1 MENYEAGELWCLQ
14 VKDDK
19 SFVFPNGL
27 TTGNCAVR
35 HIDSLRAFS
44 EVFYLLLCGCGVG
57 LGLTNYFLDRI
68 PDLVG
73 SKDKTGTVL
82 TYQVLDTI
90 EGWADSIE
98 VLLMCY
104 FKNTPFTGRKIVFD
118 YSKIREEGTPLKTG
132 GGKAP
137 GYKALKFSHQKVKEL
152 LDHIIEYKHQT
163 RLKTVDAY
171 DIIMHTADAVLS
183 GGVRRSS
190 TCVIFDKNDEDMI
203 NAKTYFTVDKV
214 FNFYFSHEETVGG
227 MTNKI
232 FEGKVNFE
240 GKRYEIQIPEFE
252 LKNLQEKNLVSWR
265 HIHPQRARS
274 NNSVLLLR
282 NEVTK
287 EEFEKIIER
296 TKQFGEPGFVWGN
309 HKWQLFNPCF
319 EIGFIPVTEDGICGV
334 QFCNLTSI
342 NGRKAD
348 TKQKFKECVEAETI
362 IGTLQAGYTHFPY
375 LSKAAKVLTEDEAL
389 LGCSMT
395 GMMDN
400 PDILLDPESQKEFAI
415 LAISVNEN
423 WSRKIKVKQA
433 ARITCVKPEGTSS
446 LVLGTGSGIHPH
458 HARKY
463 FRRVMAN
470 KQENIYKYF
479 KKTNKDLCEP
489 SVWSATKTD
498 DVVSFPIQVSEKA
511 IIKSDLTAIKHLK
524 YIKSTQQ
531 NWVLN
536 GITPANKKPIEHN
549 VSCTVVV
556 KDEEWNDVI
565 DYIFDN
571 RKFFA
576 AISLLPDGSDK
587 SYPQAPMEAITTIED
602 EERWKKITENFN
614 HVDFKLLKEDDDFTK
629 LNQEISCAGGSCQ
642 IVNI

>member
-1 MENYEAGELWCLQ
+1 LQ
-14 VKDDK
+14 
-19 SFVFPNGL
+19 
-27 TTGNCAVR
+27 
-35 HIDSLRAFS
+35 
-44 EVFYLLLCGCGVG
+44 
-57 LGLTNYFLDRI
+57 
-68 PDLVG
+68 
-73 SKDKTGTVL
+73 
-82 TYQVLDTI
+82 
-90 EGWADSIE
+90 
-98 VLLMCY
+98 
-104 FKNTPFTGRKIVFD
+104 
-118 YSKIREEGTPLKTG
+118 
-132 GGKAP
+132 
-137 GYKALKFSHQKVKEL
+137 KE
-152 LDHIIEYKHQT
+152 
-163 RLKTVDAY
+163 
-171 DIIMHTADAVLS
+171 
-183 GGVRRSS
+183 
-190 TCVIFDKNDEDMI
+190 
-203 NAKTYFTVDKV
+203 
-214 FNFYFSHEETVGG
+214 
-227 MTNKI
+227 
-232 FEGKVNFE
+232 
-240 GKRYEIQIPEFE
+240 
-252 LKNLQEKNLVSWR
+252 NLVSWR

-287 EEFEKIIER
+287 EEFVKIIER

-319 EIGFIPVTEDGICGV
+319 EIGFIPVTEDGVCGV
-334 QFCNLTSI
+334 QFCNLTSK

-348 TKQKFKECVEAETI
+348 TKEKFKECVEAEVI
-362 IGTLQAGYTHFPY
+362 IGTLQAGYTDFPY
-375 LSKAAKVLTEDEAL
+375 LSKAAKILTEEEAL

-395 GMMDN
+395 GIMDN
-400 PDILLDPESQKEFAI
+400 PSILLDAENQKELAKFAI
-415 LAISVNEN
+415 TINEE
-423 WSRKIKVKQA
+423 WAKKIGIRQA

-470 KQENIYKYF
+470 KQENVYKHF
-479 KKTNKDLCEP
+479 KKSNKDLCEL

-511 IIKSDLTAIKHLK
+511 IIKSDLNALKHLK

-536 GITPANKKPIEHN
+536 GVTPVNKKPIEHN
-549 VSCTVVV
+549 VSCTVIV
-556 KDEEWNDVI
+556 KDNEWNDVI

-587 SYPQAPMEAITTIED
+587 SYPQAPMEAISTPED

-614 HVDFKLLKEDDDFTK
+614 HVDFKSLKEDDDFTK

-642 IVNI
+642 IVNV